1 VPQRLFR
8 WQVFELDAGVW
19 YHGAFEETA
28 LVLAVQRKLV
38 CCCEHC
44 VVGDVAA

>member
-1 VPQRLFR
+1 VPQRLLR
-8 WQVFELDAGVW
+8 WQIFELDAGVRD
-19 YHGAFEETA
+19 YGAFEESA
-28 LVLAVQRKLV
+28 LVLAVQRQLV